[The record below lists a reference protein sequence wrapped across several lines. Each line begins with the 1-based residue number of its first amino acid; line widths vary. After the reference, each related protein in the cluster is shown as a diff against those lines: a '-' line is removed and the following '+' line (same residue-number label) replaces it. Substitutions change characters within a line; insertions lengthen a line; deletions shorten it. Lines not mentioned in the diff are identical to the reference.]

1 MWIMIGALV
10 LIGICWVASNNRH
23 GGNSPA
29 DWYQDYKDELADDAR
44 DLARTAREHLAD
56 YWKYDEED

>member
-1 MWIMIGALV
+1 MWVVIGALV
-10 LIGICWVASNNRH
+10 LIGIGWLALNNRS

-44 DLARTAREHLAD
+44 DLTRTAREHMAD
-56 YWKYDEED
+56 YWKYDED